1 MEITVNGEKRLYD
14 GPATSLGHLGPMELR
29 PGLVVVER
37 NRQVVPRNQMEKET
51 IKEGDAIEVVRLVR
65 GG

>member
-1 MEITVNGEKRLYD
+1 MVNGEKRLYD
-14 GPATSLGHLGPMELR
+14 GPATVLGLLESLGLR

-37 NRQVVPRNQMEKET
+37 NRRVVLRNQMEKET
-51 IKEGDAIEVVRLVR
+51 IEEGDAIEIVRLVR